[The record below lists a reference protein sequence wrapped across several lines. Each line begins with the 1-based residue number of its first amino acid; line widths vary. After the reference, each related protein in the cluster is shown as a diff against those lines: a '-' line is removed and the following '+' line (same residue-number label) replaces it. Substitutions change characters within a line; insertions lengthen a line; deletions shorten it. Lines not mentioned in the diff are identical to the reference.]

1 MNWWYMFD
9 KKFTNLVGT
18 KRRNRVK
25 STTARSVQLERE
37 MYLLFWIHICC
48 SSCRVIQATMTA
60 ITMEWAKDPARIVKP
75 PRPSTRMSSKK
86 VLIFVRTLLQPPLLQ
101 IFSRFLNGTLLG
113 EGLNSYKD
121 TRPYDKGEKGK
132 ADEHIP
138 KVPEVCLLP
147 TKSLFR
153 RPEPVRL
160 VAVAEVFAC
169 FELSEVLPRQ
179 ILPIGLP
186 AILFDDHS
194 VQGNEEEKSKAKVLA
209 HLCRSGSPFLP

>member
-1 MNWWYMFD
+1 MFD
-9 KKFTNLVGT
+9 KHFTNLVGT

-25 STTARSVQLERE
+25 RTTARSVQLERE

-48 SSCRVIQATMTA
+48 NSWRVIQATITA
-60 ITMEWAKDPARIVKP
+60 STMEWEKDPARIVKP

-86 VLIFVRTLLQPPLLQ
+86 VLIFVSTLLAEPLLLQ
-101 IFSRFLNGTLLG
+101 IFSRFLNDRLLA

-132 ADEHIP
+132 ADEQIP
-138 KVPEVCLLP
+138 KVPEVCPLP
-147 TKSLFR
+147 TKSLFW

-160 VAVAEVFAC
+160 EAVAEVFAC
-169 FELSEVLPRQ
+169 FELGEVSPRQ

-186 AILFDDHS
+186 AILFDDHP
-194 VQGNEEEKSKAKVLA
+194 VQGDEEEKSEAKVLA
-209 HLCRSGSPFLP
+209 HLCRSGSPLLP